1 MEIETNNPHSSIWDP
16 INSANDSSFW
26 MTYSELSSIDFE
38 SKNLLIKDEFFEQTG
53 IRKIYELY
61 NRYLIIKDP
70 FYPAQIQDV
79 IDLELVKC
87 KWVTMEFVNGI
98 EFIKNGQKYCI

>member
-1 MEIETNNPHSSIWDP
+1 MDIEENNSNSSIWDA
-16 INSANDSSFW
+16 INNGNDSNFW
-26 MTYSELSSIDFE
+26 MTYNELLNIDFQ
-38 SKNLLIKDEFFEQTG
+38 SQKLLMKSEFFEQTG

-70 FYPAQIQDV
+70 FYPDQIQDV

-87 KWVTMEFVNGI
+87 KWISM
-98 EFIKNGQKYCI
+98 

>member
-1 MEIETNNPHSSIWDP
+1 MEIETNSPNSSIWDA
-16 INSANDSSFW
+16 INSGNNSSFW
-26 MTYSELSSIDFE
+26 MTYNEIKEIDFK
-38 SKNLLIKDEFFEQTG
+38 SQNLLNQSEFFEQTG

-87 KWVTMEFVNGI
+87 RWVTM
-98 EFIKNGQKYCI
+98 